1 MISISN
7 RPPLVCPLAH
17 MPRTVS
23 TSLFQANKAV
33 ALPQARSELLL
44 LIVHLASVMLRLIG
58 KSAE

>member
-1 MISISN
+1 
-7 RPPLVCPLAH
+7 

>member
-1 MISISN
+1 
-7 RPPLVCPLAH
+7 

-44 LIVHLASVMLRLIG
+44 LTVHLASVMLRLIG